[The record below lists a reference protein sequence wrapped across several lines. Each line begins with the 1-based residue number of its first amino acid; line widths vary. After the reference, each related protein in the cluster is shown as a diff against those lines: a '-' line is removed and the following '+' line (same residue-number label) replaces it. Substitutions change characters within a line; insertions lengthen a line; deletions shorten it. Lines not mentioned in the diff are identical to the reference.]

1 MSFGS
6 VAGAVIGV
14 GLSYALSDDNGAQGA
29 NDASAQAT
37 RQTAAIAQD
46 QWNYYKSHYQP
57 LESGLIDQ
65 ATKAGSPEEFAAARG
80 RAGADVEGAFNQA
93 QKTTQSR
100 MQSYGINP
108 GSPAYQSTAA
118 SLDLAKG
125 SAKAGALTAADNNQ
139 RALAYSKAL
148 DVVGLGRNIP
158 AQSAASSANAA
169 NSANASSQTQFFQ
182 NQQNMKNIGYGL
194 QPVVSKLSDAAGNW
208 FNSGSTGPASN
219 QVSSG
224 WTPAQTQAYDGTG
237 ESGGFDFAYKEGG
250 PVTRFQSGGLVDVK
264 SVLKSRGFSDDAA
277 KKVITPHMKGLKPR
291 GYADG
296 GDVGRQ
302 GLGDDQSNMGVTI
315 DNETGQVIGPGSGTS
330 DSVPAQIDGQQPA
343 ALSSGEFVMNA
354 EVPKLSGDEIL
365 EAINQAGLKKRQMG
379 LEPRAQQT
387 SNDVSGD
394 AGMTAYAKGGKVED
408 KNWKRGEFIVGRY
421 YDHEAE
427 GIPGVPQY
435 SGSTITYGENY
446 DNALESERQDGDD
459 DLKARAQRLNA
470 APKKRMANGGPVT
483 RSYSRSG
490 LGA

>member
-1 MSFGS
+1 MSFGA

-57 LESGLIDQ
+57 LESSLIDQ
-65 ATKAGSPEEFAAARG
+65 AAKAGSPEEFAAARG
-80 RAGADVEGAFNQA
+80 RAGADVEGAFDQA
-93 QKTTQSR
+93 QKSTQSR

-108 GSPAYQSTAA
+108 GSPAFQSTAA

-182 NQQNMKNIGYGL
+182 NQKNMQNIGYGL
-194 QPVVSKLSDAAGNW
+194 QPVVSKLGGAAGNW
-208 FNSGSTGPASN
+208 FNNSGSTGPASN

-224 WTPAQTQAYDGTG
+224 WTPAQTEAYDGG
-237 ESGGFDFAYKEGG
+237 GSDFSGFSAQMKDGG

-264 SVLKSRGFSDDAA
+264 SILKSRGFSDDAA

-296 GDVGRQ
+296 GGVGRQ
-302 GLGDDQSNMGVTI
+302 GLGADDSNMGVTI

-330 DSVPAQIDGQQPA
+330 DSVPAEIDGQQPA

-365 EAINQAGLKKRQMG
+365 EAINQAGLKKRQTG
-379 LEPRAQQT
+379 IQPRAPQD
-387 SNDVSGD
+387 SNDVSID
-394 AGMTAYAKGGKVED
+394 AGMTAY
-408 KNWKRGEFIVGRY
+408 R
-421 YDHEAE
+421 
-427 GIPGVPQY
+427 
-435 SGSTITYGENY
+435 
-446 DNALESERQDGDD
+446 
-459 DLKARAQRLNA
+459 
-470 APKKRMANGGPVT
+470 NGGRV
-483 RSYSRSG
+483 YAHAG

>member
-1 MSFGS
+1 MSFAN
-6 VAGAVIGV
+6 VAGAVVGV
-14 GLSYALSDDNGAQGA
+14 GLSYALSDDNGAEGA
-29 NDASAQAT
+29 NDASAAAT

-65 ATKAGSPEEFAAARG
+65 AAKAGSPEEFAAARG

-93 QKTTQSR
+93 QKSTQSR

-108 GSPAYQSTAA
+108 GSPAFQSTAA

-125 SAKAGALTAADNNQ
+125 SAKAGALTAADNNT
-139 RALAYSKAL
+139 RNLAYSKAL

-169 NSANASSQTQFFQ
+169 NAANASSQTQFFQ

-194 QPVVSKLSDAAGNW
+194 QPVVSKLSGAAGNW

-224 WTPAQTQAYDGTG
+224 WTPEQTVAYDGG
-237 ESGGFDFAYKEGG
+237 GSDFSGYSAQMKDGG

-264 SVLKSRGFSDDAA
+264 AILKSRGFSDDAT

-296 GDVGRQ
+296 GGVGRQ
-302 GLGDDQSNMGVTI
+302 GLGPDDSNMGATI

-330 DSVPAQIDGQQPA
+330 DSVPAEIDGQQPA

-379 LEPRAQQT
+379 IEPRTPQS
-387 SNDVSGD
+387 SNDVPIN
-394 AGMTAYAKGGKVED
+394 AGMTAYARGGRV
-408 KNWKRGEFIVGRY
+408 
-421 YDHEAE
+421 
-427 GIPGVPQY
+427 Y
-435 SGSTITYGENY
+435 SH
-446 DNALESERQDGDD
+446 A
-459 DLKARAQRLNA
+459 
-470 APKKRMANGGPVT
+470 
-483 RSYSRSG
+483 G